1 MKIILFTLLMFTAL
15 IKAQE
20 LPLTTAE
27 LTETTY
33 DFGDVSEGEKV
44 TYTVFMKNTG
54 TNPLIIEDVKP
65 SKGFITPDWK
75 RGEVAPGDKA
85 FIKIEVDTKGKIGLV
100 KGNIKIVSN
109 IETGNL
115 LFNFS
120 VNVVAP

>member
-1 MKIILFTLLMFTAL
+1 MKIILFILLMFTAI

-27 LTETTY
+27 LYETTY
-33 DFGDVSEGEKV
+33 DFGDVEEGNKV

-65 SKGFITPDWK
+65 GKGFIIPEWT
-75 RGEVAPGDKA
+75 RGAIAPGDKA
-85 FIKIEVDTKGKIGLV
+85 FITIEVDTKGKIGLV